1 MLLNR
6 TMNNKIESVLSLASG
21 VSLLIIWY
29 VYLFVAIPE
38 NTTLL
43 SAASNGIEYA
53 LSPEKNENYLFFW
66 FTLISICVSFYC
78 CFAFLFKASNLS
90 TMVLVAAHTAAS
102 LFVYDFGVVIATAL
116 PLLYVTNH
124 LPKA

>member
-1 MLLNR
+1 
-6 TMNNKIESVLSLASG
+6 MNNKIESVLSLASG